1 MITLTF
7 RLDDYS
13 SSSSTTFEEQLIG
26 IFDRYDWT
34 CTFGV
39 IPLVA
44 SGEWFDFSSE
54 QETIPLTAEKS
65 ELIRSAVE
73 QGAVEVALH
82 GLTHQSAGQY
92 NGVHHGEFA
101 GVASALQREKLE
113 IGREELATRLGIVP
127 DLFLPPWNSYDEAT
141 LRALTD
147 TGFTGLSSGGRFG
160 GVLSNGRLEYLPA
173 TCTAIHLKEV
183 VEAARNTSDPA
194 PIIVVVLHEYEFTE
208 VDPERGVLSFDDFER
223 LLRWVTDQPDLTVQP
238 MSELMTSGQ
247 VDTSARRFRLNH
259 QIRGPRRLIPPA
271 FRGLLPRAFHQSYP
285 SDVYWSATAAR
296 RERNKVYLLTGLL
309 YAAVVVAAALGAYG
323 MMHAVQGSGG
333 DVAAWRPWLLG
344 GSASVLL
351 AAGGFLTAKKTLY
364 YRGAL
369 LLAALA
375 GATLGLWIT
384 LL

>member
-1 MITLTF
+1 MAF

-26 IFDRYDWT
+26 VFDRYGWT

-54 QETIPLTAEKS
+54 QETIPLTAEKR
-65 ELIRSAVE
+65 ELIQSAVE
-73 QGAVEVALH
+73 RGAVEVALH

-101 GVASALQREKLE
+101 GVALDVQREKLAL
-113 IGREELATRLGIVP
+113 GKEELTTRLGIVP

-160 GVLSNGRLEYLPA
+160 GVLSNGHLQYLPA

-183 VEAARNTSDPA
+183 VEAGRNTSDPA
-194 PIIVVVLHEYEFTE
+194 PIIVVVLHEYEFAE
-208 VDPERGVLSFDDFER
+208 VDPERGVLSFGDFDR
-223 LLRWVTDQPDLTVQP
+223 LLRWVADQPDLTVQP
-238 MSELMTSGQ
+238 MSALMASDQ

-271 FRGLLPRAFHQSYP
+271 FLGLLPRAFHQSYP
-285 SDVYWSATAAR
+285 SDVYWSVTTAR
-296 RERNKVYLLTGLL
+296 RERNKVYLITGLL
-309 YAAVVVAAALGAYG
+309 YAVVVVAAALGAYG
-323 MMHAVQGSGG
+323 MLHAVQGGGG

-344 GSASVLL
+344 GSASVLI
-351 AAGGFLTAKKTLY
+351 AVGAFLMAKRALY
-364 YRGAL
+364 YRGAAV
-369 LLAALA
+369 LAALV
-375 GATLGLWIT
+375 GATLGLWIA